1 MPRQTIRQEV
11 WETNS
16 SSIHTLA
23 VKSRPCS
30 FSEVKEKIPGE
41 LLRWIKTEGL
51 NIGRKCRNP
60 EFKYPSSEIEGFE
73 DRLTETFYRIIESNN
88 EVDYQTL
95 VFFSDLA
102 EKLGVGLIFK
112 ANEFSSE
119 LDWEGW
125 NSDCYSMAGLIKG
138 SSERENILA
147 SFLRFLVLPEEVIV
161 YDPVRGEPRDIP
173 EDFVEVLVADN
184 Y

>member
-51 NIGRKCRNP
+51 NIGRKCNDP

-73 DRLTETFYRIIESNN
+73 DRLTETFYRTIESNS

-112 ANEFSSE
+112 ANELSE
-119 LDWEGW
+119 LDWGSW
-125 NSDCYSMAGLIKG
+125 SSDCYSMAGLIKG
-138 SSERENILA
+138 SNEREDTLA

-161 YDPVRGEPRDIP
+161 YDSVRGEPRDIP
-173 EDFVEVLVADN
+173 GDFVEVLFSDD